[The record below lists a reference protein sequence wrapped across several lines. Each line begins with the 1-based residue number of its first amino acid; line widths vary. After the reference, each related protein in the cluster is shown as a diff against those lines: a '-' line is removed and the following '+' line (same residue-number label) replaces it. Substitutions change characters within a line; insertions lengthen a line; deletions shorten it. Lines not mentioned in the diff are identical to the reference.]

1 VVIAVPFDTAG
12 GHSRLLSANLVIR
25 IVSEISSIET
35 DCFLMRLPDFEA
47 WAIFAAV
54 VEHRSFTDAAKA
66 LSVSKATVS
75 KAVTRLEQ
83 HLDTSLFSRTS
94 RRLALTESGKR
105 LADHAARILAEGQA
119 AEEAARDDTAELSGT
134 VRLGAPMTFGL
145 LRVAPLIAEF
155 TKLHPAVDVDLHLS
169 DARIDMIEMGL
180 DATIRIADMPDSSL
194 RARRLADV
202 NMHVVASPA
211 YLTER
216 GRPTH
221 PADLG
226 AHDCLCYAN
235 VPTPDIWRFSGPGQ
249 QNVTIQVRA
258 RITVNSGEAMLP
270 ALRAGVGI
278 ARLPDFIVGDALA
291 SGELDEILIDWRP
304 PPLGLHLVTPPSR
317 LRPAR
322 VQALLDFVAEHHGC

>member
-1 VVIAVPFDTAG
+1 
-12 GHSRLLSANLVIR
+12 
-25 IVSEISSIET
+25 
-35 DCFLMRLPDFEA
+35 MRLPDFEA
-47 WAIFAAV
+47 WATFAAV
-54 VEHRSFTDAAKA
+54 VEHRSFTDAASA
-66 LSVSKATVS
+66 LGLSKATVS
-75 KAVTRLEQ
+75 KAITRLEQ
-83 HLDTSLFSRTS
+83 QLDTSLFNRTS

-119 AEEAARDDTAELSGT
+119 AEEAARDETAALSGT

-145 LRVAPLIAEF
+145 LRVAPLVAEF
-155 TKLHPAVDVDLHLS
+155 AKMHPLVDVNLHLS
-169 DARIDMIEMGL
+169 DARIDMVEMGL

-216 GRPTH
+216 GRPAH
-221 PADLG
+221 PSDLG
-226 AHDCLCYAN
+226 RHDCLCYSN
-235 VPTPDIWRFSGPGQ
+235 VPTPDVWRFSGPGL
-249 QNVTIQVRA
+249 QNVAVQVRA

-278 ARLPDFIVGDALA
+278 AQLPDFIVGDDLK
-291 SGELDEILIDWRP
+291 SGVLEEILLDWRP

-322 VQALLDFVAEHHGC
+322 VEALLDFLARYHGC

>member
-1 VVIAVPFDTAG
+1 
-12 GHSRLLSANLVIR
+12 
-25 IVSEISSIET
+25 
-35 DCFLMRLPDFEA
+35 MRLPDFEA
-47 WAIFAAV
+47 WAMFAAV

-105 LADHAARILAEGQA
+105 LADHAARIMAEGQA
-119 AEEAARDDTAELSGT
+119 AEEAARDETADLSGT

-155 TKLHPAVDVDLHLS
+155 TKLNPLVDVDLHLS
-169 DARIDMIEMGL
+169 DARIDLVDMGL

-202 NMHVVASPA
+202 SMHVVASPA
-211 YLTER
+211 YLAER
-216 GRPTH
+216 GRPLH

-226 AHDCLCYAN
+226 AHDCLCYSN
-235 VPTPDIWRFSGPGQ
+235 VTAPDVWRFSGPGE
-249 QNVTIQVRA
+249 QNVAVQVRA

-270 ALRAGVGI
+270 ALRTGVGI
-278 ARLPDFIVGDALA
+278 ARLPDFIVGDAIA
-291 SGELDEILIDWRP
+291 SGELEEILIDWRSP
-304 PPLGLHLVTPPSR
+304 PFGIHLVTPPSR

-322 VQALLDFVAEHHGC
+322 VEALLDFLTRHHGC

>member
-1 VVIAVPFDTAG
+1 
-12 GHSRLLSANLVIR
+12 
-25 IVSEISSIET
+25 
-35 DCFLMRLPDFEA
+35 MRLPDFEA
-47 WAIFAAV
+47 WAMFAAV

-83 HLDTSLFSRTS
+83 QLDTSLFSRTS

-105 LADHAARILAEGQA
+105 LADHAARILAEGQE
-119 AEEAARDDTAELSGT
+119 AEEAARDETAALSGT
-134 VRLGAPMTFGL
+134 VRIGAPMTFGL

-155 TKLHPAVDVDLHLS
+155 TKQNPLVNVDLHLS
-169 DARIDMIEMGL
+169 DARIDMIDMGL

-202 NMHVVASPA
+202 NMHIVASPA
-211 YLTER
+211 YLAER
-216 GRPTH
+216 GRPAH
-221 PADLG
+221 PSDLG
-226 AHDCLCYAN
+226 EHDCLCYSN
-235 VPTPDIWRFSGPGQ
+235 VPAPDVWRFSGPGQ
-249 QNVTIQVRA
+249 QNVAVQVRA

-278 ARLPDFIVGDALA
+278 AYLPDFIIGDALA
-291 SGELDEILIDWRP
+291 TGEFEEILVDWRP

-322 VQALLDFVAEHHGC
+322 VDALLDFLARHHGC

>member
-1 VVIAVPFDTAG
+1 
-12 GHSRLLSANLVIR
+12 
-25 IVSEISSIET
+25 
-35 DCFLMRLPDFEA
+35 M
-47 WAIFAAV
+47 FAAV

-75 KAVTRLEQ
+75 KAVTRLEE
-83 HLDTSLFSRTS
+83 HLDTSLFNRTS

-105 LADHAARILAEGQA
+105 LADHAHRIMAEGMA
-119 AEEAARDDTAELSGT
+119 AEEAAHDETADLSGT

-145 LRVAPLIAEF
+145 LRIAPMIAQF
-155 TKLHPAVDVDLHLS
+155 TKDNPLVDVDLHLS
-169 DARIDMIEMGL
+169 DAHIDIVEMGL

-202 NMHVVASPA
+202 QLHTVASPA
-211 YLTER
+211 YLAER

-221 PADLG
+221 PSDLG
-226 AHDCLCYAN
+226 DHDCLCYSN
-235 VPTPDIWRFSGPGQ
+235 VASPDVWRFSGPGQ
-249 QNVTIQVRA
+249 QNVVVQVRA

-291 SGELDEILIDWRP
+291 KGELEEIMLDWRP
-304 PPLGLHLVTPPSR
+304 PPFGLHLVTPPSR

-322 VQALLDFVAEHHGC
+322 VDALLDFLTRHHGC